1 MLRRGRVTAAVRC
14 GGRSGGGAAVGRH
27 VGIHQGDPPPPPTRA
42 HVLLATALRA
52 PCAAEPPPPPPVP
65 PASAPRRSADTYRAA
80 RAGPAGQEE
89 GWARPSS
96 GSRCVRADDSGP
108 CFHGWAA
115 LDWPAPVS
123 PPPRSR
129 ADGDVTGTR
138 RQARGCGAAD
148 GRRRMVCGAK
158 AFWVRCGD
166 CRCRA

>member
-1 MLRRGRVTAAVRC
+1 MRPWVVTSASTKAN
-14 GGRSGGGAAVGRH
+14 
-27 VGIHQGDPPPPPTRA
+27 PPPPHACACVACDCAARP
-42 HVLLATALRA
+42 VLPRRRA
-52 PCAAEPPPPPPVP
+52 PSVPPVP

-148 GRRRMVCGAK
+148 GRRRMVCGTK